1 MYQNIY
7 YQRNTNTVHIW
18 DDVKGYFTIPY
29 QRYAFKPAQNGEWES
44 IYGDRLTK
52 IYKYTK
58 EDEGLF
64 ESDVPEV
71 TRVLV
76 DLYTN
81 SDLPSDGHRIC
92 TFDIEVEM
100 ITGLPDT
107 EKAQNEITSIAAH
120 DSVEDF
126 YYVLVLDKKG
136 TMASSKTENRIV
148 VPFKSE
154 GEMLSKFLSIYEH
167 INPTII
173 TGWNIDFFDVP
184 YLYNRLKNVLGEKQ
198 ARRLSPIRE
207 VFFSPY
213 RKKWFIGGVSALDY
227 LVLYKEYN
235 YTELD
240 NYRLDTVAKIELG
253 RGKVEY
259 SGNLDDLFRDDIEKF
274 IEYNLEDVRLIVDMD
289 KKLQFI
295 DLCRGIAHAGHVAY
309 EDVFFT
315 SRSLEGALLCFLKQ
329 RGLVAPNKMKKEDS
343 DRMLDSMREQGG
355 IDEGAKDQKF
365 IGAYVKDPIV
375 GKYDWIYDLDLT
387 SLYPS
392 IIMTLNI
399 SPETKMAKVD
409 NWDVHRYLKKEDDFY
424 VINGKQIARD
434 KFEYFLKSS
443 GNSIASNGVI
453 YRQDKIGCIPAI
465 LDEWFSKRV
474 EYRKLEKQYGEEGDA
489 EKYAFYKKRQ
499 LVQKILLNSLYG
511 VLGLPSFRFYDVD
524 NAEAVTLT
532 GQRVIKST
540 ADMANIK
547 YNKELG
553 TTDGDYNIYIDTDSV
568 FFSAVPLL
576 EKRYPNWRQMPD
588 DEVALKVDGI
598 AGETQDYLNNFYDV
612 FSERILNVPKD
623 KHRLQIKKEFV
634 SRSGIWIAKKRYA
647 QWIIAE
653 NGIKCDTL
661 QVKGLDVVRSSFP
674 GAFKVFMKQTLIDI
688 LRSEPKEVMDEKI
701 MTFKS
706 SLPLIGFYDIAKSS
720 SVKELSKYTPAKGAM
735 FQFAKG
741 TPAHVKAAWTYNQLL
756 KHFNCGFKYSP
767 MRNGDKMKWV
777 YLKQNPLGLDT
788 IAFKG
793 ADDPEEIESFIKN
806 YIDYDKIFEHEM
818 QNKLEDFYKAL
829 GWGHLQLKITKSD
842 KFFSF

>member
-81 SDLPSDGHRIC
+81 SDLPSEGHRIC

-136 TMASSKTENRIV
+136 TMTSSKTENRIV

-253 RGKVEY
+253 RGKVE
-259 SGNLDDLFRDDIEKF
+259 
-274 IEYNLEDVRLIVDMD
+274 
-289 KKLQFI
+289 
-295 DLCRGIAHAGHVAY
+295 
-309 EDVFFT
+309 
-315 SRSLEGALLCFLKQ
+315 
-329 RGLVAPNKMKKEDS
+329 
-343 DRMLDSMREQGG
+343 
-355 IDEGAKDQKF
+355 
-365 IGAYVKDPIV
+365 
-375 GKYDWIYDLDLT
+375 
-387 SLYPS
+387 
-392 IIMTLNI
+392 
-399 SPETKMAKVD
+399 
-409 NWDVHRYLKKEDDFY
+409 
-424 VINGKQIARD
+424 
-434 KFEYFLKSS
+434 
-443 GNSIASNGVI
+443 
-453 YRQDKIGCIPAI
+453 
-465 LDEWFSKRV
+465 
-474 EYRKLEKQYGEEGDA
+474 
-489 EKYAFYKKRQ
+489 
-499 LVQKILLNSLYG
+499 
-511 VLGLPSFRFYDVD
+511 
-524 NAEAVTLT
+524 
-532 GQRVIKST
+532 
-540 ADMANIK
+540 
-547 YNKELG
+547 
-553 TTDGDYNIYIDTDSV
+553 
-568 FFSAVPLL
+568 
-576 EKRYPNWRQMPD
+576 
-588 DEVALKVDGI
+588 
-598 AGETQDYLNNFYDV
+598 
-612 FSERILNVPKD
+612 
-623 KHRLQIKKEFV
+623 
-634 SRSGIWIAKKRYA
+634 
-647 QWIIAE
+647 
-653 NGIKCDTL
+653 
-661 QVKGLDVVRSSFP
+661 
-674 GAFKVFMKQTLIDI
+674 
-688 LRSEPKEVMDEKI
+688 
-701 MTFKS
+701 
-706 SLPLIGFYDIAKSS
+706 
-720 SVKELSKYTPAKGAM
+720 
-735 FQFAKG
+735 
-741 TPAHVKAAWTYNQLL
+741 
-756 KHFNCGFKYSP
+756 
-767 MRNGDKMKWV
+767 
-777 YLKQNPLGLDT
+777 
-788 IAFKG
+788 
-793 ADDPEEIESFIKN
+793 
-806 YIDYDKIFEHEM
+806 
-818 QNKLEDFYKAL
+818 
-829 GWGHLQLKITKSD
+829 
-842 KFFSF
+842 